1 MSRRAKWIWG
11 IGGVVATALL
21 AWIAT
26 SMLGLADVGGSDSEV
41 TADIAQVDE
50 EPSAVLC
57 SSQATTDAIGA
68 RVFAAAR
75 QASQDPEALRRLESD
90 SLIRLDRPE
99 LVSYNDSQDI
109 AECSARLVIELP
121 RGTEPAF
128 AYSRRLRAE
137 IEYVVRGGSGAI
149 DRLRRADMV
158 ITDLSAADLSV
169 REREF
174 DDEYSDE
181 EDPIGALIEDIE
193 GEPEDRPAQ
202 PAQRPRQAPP
212 AEGDPVDLLP
222 PAMEGD
228 GRDRR

>member
-11 IGGVVATALL
+11 IGGIVATVLL

-26 SMLGLADVGGSDSEV
+26 NMLGLADVGGSDSEV
-41 TADIAQVDE
+41 TADIAQAGE

-68 RVFAAAR
+68 RVFAVAR

-90 SLIRLDRPE
+90 SLIRLDQPE
-99 LVSYNDSQDI
+99 LTSYDE
-109 AECSARLVIELP
+109 AEDVAQCSARLVIELP

-137 IEYVVRGGSGAI
+137 IEYAVRGGSGAI

-174 DDEYSDE
+174 EDPYSDE

-193 GEPEDRPAQ
+193 GEPEDGATR
-202 PAQRPRQAPP
+202 PAQRPRQNPP

-228 GRDRR
+228 EQGR